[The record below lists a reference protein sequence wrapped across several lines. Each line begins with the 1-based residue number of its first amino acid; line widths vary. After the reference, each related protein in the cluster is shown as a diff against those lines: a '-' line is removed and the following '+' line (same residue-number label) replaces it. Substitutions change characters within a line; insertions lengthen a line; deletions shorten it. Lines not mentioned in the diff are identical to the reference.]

1 MSEAIRGFGVISST
15 LLVPVCTRVRTKPL
29 NPETSRQGGLP
40 RRGQRQELIYT
51 NFVSEPRSL
60 MSALGRETPGR
71 DKHELCRDGGLAMG
85 VVRECVRACVC
96 VLG

>member
-1 MSEAIRGFGVISST
+1 
-15 LLVPVCTRVRTKPL
+15 
-29 NPETSRQGGLP
+29 
-40 RRGQRQELIYT
+40 
-51 NFVSEPRSL
+51 